1 MWRSGCDAA
10 MCLEAERGNNMDSF
24 LQREREGLKTRWTRV
39 LVLLTCLAMILVVAQ
54 QGGTIDKQ
62 RNLIQLLWDDSKQ
75 LTEIRIQELAKQR
88 EKIFATNP
96 NYAAPQEKDKAPT
109 EKAEPA
115 PQRPPA
121 PSVLPPKPARVLRQT

>member
-1 MWRSGCDAA
+1 
-10 MCLEAERGNNMDSF
+10 MDSF
-24 LQREREGLKTRWTRV
+24 LQREREELKTRWSGV

-75 LTEIRIQELAKQR
+75 LNKIRIQELAKQR
-88 EKIFATNP
+88 EKMYLSDTH
-96 NYAAPQEKDKAPT
+96 YAAPQEKDKAPA
-109 EKAEPA
+109 EKAAPA

-121 PSVLPPKPARVLRQT
+121 VPAKQMRVLHQI

>member
-1 MWRSGCDAA
+1 
-10 MCLEAERGNNMDSF
+10 MDSF
-24 LQREREGLKTRWTRV
+24 LQREREELKTRWSGV

-75 LTEIRIQELAKQR
+75 LNKIRIQDLVKQR
-88 EKIFATNP
+88 EKMYLSDP
-96 NYAAPQEKDKAPT
+96 HYAAPQEKDKAPA
-109 EKAEPA
+109 EKATPV

-121 PSVLPPKPARVLRQT
+121 QSVLPPKPARMLHQI

>member
-1 MWRSGCDAA
+1 MVA
-10 MCLEAERGNNMDSF
+10 MCLHAERGQNMESF
-24 LQREREGLKTRWTRV
+24 LHREREELKTRWSCV

-75 LTEIRIQELAKQR
+75 LNKIRIQDLVKQR
-88 EKIFATNP
+88 EKIFPTDP
-96 NYAAPQEKDKAPT
+96 NYAAPGEKAPA
-109 EKAEPA
+109 EKAAPA

-121 PSVLPPKPARVLRQT
+121 VPPKPARVLKQI